1 MVCLIEFYYGVVD
14 DGYVFG
20 GAGAVEDEVGGVVVH
35 YISHGVVGGEEAVDE
50 GCIYGIG
57 RADPVYVVLPDVF
70 GGLDVVVGDDGFVEA
85 VGSELVEAGEYED
98 GGQCQLVEHAQLW
111 GTQYA
116 PQEHSEEQAAE
127 GYAEGEVAV
136 AEEEAV
142 VGCDGQRREKQAT
155 DDAQCEKDGEF
166 PLFLFMRC
174 EHLGA
179 GQEDEYGEY
188 ERDCPNCQGVFEDG
202 EYEVEVDGYAFE
214 EELKGLGS

>member
-1 MVCLIEFYYGVVD
+1 MVCLVEFYYGVID

-20 GAGAVEDEVGGVVVH
+20 GAGAVEYEVGGVVVH

-85 VGSELVEAGEYED
+85 VGSELVEAGEDED
-98 GGQCQLVEHAQLW
+98 SGQCQLVEHAQLW

-116 PQEHSEEQAAE
+116 PQEHGDEQAAE
-127 GYAEGEVAV
+127 GYAERKVAV

-142 VGCDGQRREKQAT
+142 ISISGQGCQEEAT
-155 DDAQCEKDGEF
+155 NDAQSE
-166 PLFLFMRC
+166 
-174 EHLGA
+174 
-179 GQEDEYGEY
+179 
-188 ERDCPNCQGVFEDG
+188 
-202 EYEVEVDGYAFE
+202 
-214 EELKGLGS
+214 